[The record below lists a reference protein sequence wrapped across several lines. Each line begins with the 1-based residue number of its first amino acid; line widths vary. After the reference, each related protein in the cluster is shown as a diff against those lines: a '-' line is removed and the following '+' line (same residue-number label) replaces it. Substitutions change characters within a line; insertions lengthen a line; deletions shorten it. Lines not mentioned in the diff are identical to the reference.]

1 MRVFSSS
8 DERHDVPDLLSR
20 LADSLVDDLRALSRP
35 GPRDRAA
42 LRTALAGTAAAL
54 IALVLHI
61 DDPWWAA
68 ITGVAIVQSDAAATL
83 SRSIDR
89 VIGTIAGA
97 LVGYLAAAIV
107 ADHVLFLAIAAGCT
121 GFSIYGQ
128 ERVAHGYAVLLGG
141 VTVLLVMFG
150 SLAVP
155 GEALSLAVYRGFAIV
170 IGGVVACIVDYAL
183 AEPGAPTQ
191 AAGSKPGIWAWP
203 IDRDLAAIAI
213 TGGIAISLIPL
224 IWETLNLPGLGQT
237 PITAFVILTAM
248 RQEPVWK
255 ALTRAAGCLFGGVYG
270 LVAMHLVGGEFLP
283 WLAAMFAGLYV
294 TSHIRH
300 GNGDASYVGQQAA
313 VAIVL
318 AMVQG
323 SGPSPDILPA
333 LDRLIGIFGGV
344 LVVALCQPLL
354 GPLICSLLE
363 LRG

>member
-1 MRVFSSS
+1 
-8 DERHDVPDLLSR
+8 VPDLLSR
-20 LADSLVDDLRALSRP
+20 LADSLADDLRALSRP

-54 IALVLHI
+54 IALALHI

-68 ITGVAIVQSDAAATL
+68 ITGVAIVQSDAAATV

-89 VIGTIAGA
+89 VIGTLVGA
-97 LVGYLAAAIV
+97 LVGYLAAATI

-128 ERVAHGYAVLLGG
+128 ERVAHGYALLLGG
-141 VTVLLVMFG
+141 ATVLLVMLG
-150 SLAVP
+150 SLAAP
-155 GEALSLAVYRGFAIV
+155 EEALSIAVYRGFAIV
-170 IGGVVACIVDYAL
+170 IGVVVACVVDYAL
-183 AEPGAPTQ
+183 AKPGAPTQ
-191 AAGSKPGIWAWP
+191 AAGSKPGIRARP

-213 TGGIAISLIPL
+213 TGGIAIGLIPL

-270 LVAMHLVGGEFLP
+270 LVAMHLVGGVFLP

-294 TSHIRH
+294 ASHVRH

-318 AMVQG
+318 AMIQG
-323 SGPSPDILPA
+323 SGPLPDILPVI
-333 LDRLIGIFGGV
+333 DRLIGIFGGL
-344 LVVALCQPLL
+344 LVVALCQPLF
-354 GPLICSLLE
+354 GPLVRGLLE
-363 LRG
+363 LRD